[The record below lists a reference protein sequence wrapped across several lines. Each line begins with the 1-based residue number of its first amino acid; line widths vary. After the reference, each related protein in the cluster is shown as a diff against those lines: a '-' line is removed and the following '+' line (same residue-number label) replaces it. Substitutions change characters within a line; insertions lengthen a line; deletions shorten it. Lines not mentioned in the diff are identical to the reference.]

1 MACKERRGAVIRLP
15 GFARALVIASMTPI
29 ALTAGCAGKVFYL
42 PSLIQTGDY
51 GTRSEARSWAGVEPP
66 LRLLWQ
72 HKVDSYPLG
81 EALFA
86 GPLLLQLTTSPKLHA
101 FDRYNGGR
109 LGRQG
114 VSEGVCA
121 PPRLVGSSGALLILA
136 EAGEGKPILRA
147 MNRQT
152 RKTEWTFVGAVCA
165 PVAARN
171 DTVIV
176 PLETGGL
183 VALAAADGSEL
194 WRAETVAGLV
204 AGPTLSGD
212 TVFAGDL
219 KGNLVAVSLRDGSE
233 IWSAEMGASVRSQPL
248 VDGGRVFAS
257 TGSGVTQ
264 AFDVQTGEALWQ
276 RPLGALL
283 TPGLAL
289 ADSVLIVGSS
299 DRVLYA
305 LDVEQGGIVWQFET
319 RGAIRG
325 APAATAETVYTGSC
339 DGFVYAVNV
348 KTGELKWKFRLDGPV
363 TQSVTLDQRAMSVTT
378 DAGTVYLFGKG

>member
-1 MACKERRGAVIRLP
+1 
-15 GFARALVIASMTPI
+15 
-29 ALTAGCAGKVFYL
+29 
-42 PSLIQTGDY
+42 
-51 GTRSEARSWAGVEPP
+51 
-66 LRLLWQ
+66 
-72 HKVDSYPLG
+72 
-81 EALFA
+81 
-86 GPLLLQLTTSPKLHA
+86 
-101 FDRYNGGR
+101 
-109 LGRQG
+109 
-114 VSEGVCA
+114 
-121 PPRLVGSSGALLILA
+121 
-136 EAGEGKPILRA
+136 
-147 MNRQT
+147 
-152 RKTEWTFVGAVCA
+152 
-165 PVAARN
+165 
-171 DTVIV
+171 
-176 PLETGGL
+176 
-183 VALAAADGSEL
+183 
-194 WRAETVAGLV
+194 
-204 AGPTLSGD
+204 
-212 TVFAGDL
+212 
-219 KGNLVAVSLRDGSE
+219 
-233 IWSAEMGASVRSQPL
+233 MGASVRSQPL